1 MNSKVNFH
9 GQEID
14 LEKVAQTSTHWPDYT
29 FKNVFNI
36 KLHTEYG
43 YAYFFFVKDSSQE
56 AVQLQG
62 EFCKLQTKYEE
73 FKKIETK
80 IAEQWKVVETLNTE
94 AISVNKK
101 LSDARKEVHRLQRIK
116 DDYR

>member
-14 LEKVAQTSTHWPDYT
+14 LEQ
-29 FKNVFNI
+29 
-36 KLHTEYG
+36 
-43 YAYFFFVKDSSQE
+43 
-56 AVQLQG
+56 
-62 EFCKLQTKYEE
+62 
-73 FKKIETK
+73 
-80 IAEQWKVVETLNTE
+80 VVS

-101 LSDARKEVHRLQRIK
+101 LSDARNEVHRLQRIK